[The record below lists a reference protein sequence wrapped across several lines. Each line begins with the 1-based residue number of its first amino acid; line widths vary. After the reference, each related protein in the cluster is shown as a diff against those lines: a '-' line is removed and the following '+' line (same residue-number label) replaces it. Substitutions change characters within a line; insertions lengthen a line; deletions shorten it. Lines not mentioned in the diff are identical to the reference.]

1 MGEELVDCHS
11 MHSPLDVEGVL
22 HTDTCAI
29 PKHAMVHTRHNS
41 SMLKQLLQT
50 NFQHS
55 QGEIANCLSSNGA
68 RSRYFTHSH
77 MHIGHDGCMAF
88 LPQIEQPDTAHL
100 MGPPTLSSTGLCPY
114 LVFVDLNR
122 SHSSLKSFDHLLHVH
137 VVILG
142 DGRGGRRERGRD
154 GEEHFSPM
162 DASFAIGTLPCSTQ
176 NLIRVHYDGTPITVQ
191 TVAEE
196 STATLPLPPRRLC
209 TTTGPTAP

>member
-22 HTDTCAI
+22 HTDPCAI

-41 SMLKQLLQT
+41 SMLKQMLQT
-50 NFQHS
+50 NFEHS

-77 MHIGHDGCMAF
+77 MHRAMMGVSRSCFRWNIQT
-88 LPQIEQPDTAHL
+88 LAHL
-100 MGPPTLSSTGLCPY
+100 MVLPTLCSSRPCPY

-142 DGRGGRRERGRD
+142 DGRGGRRERGRE

-162 DASFAIGTLPCSTQ
+162 DASLAIGTHSCSTQ
-176 NLIRVHYDGTPITVQ
+176 NLTRVHYDGTPITVQ

-196 STATLPLPPRRLC
+196 STATLPLPLRRLC